1 MEHNLLWKVT
11 FDWRQPLM
19 EDDLPLKMRF
29 KVSQSLVKDDPQWKM
44 ENNLWWN
51 TTFDQTTETR
61 NLLEQ
66 SIKQFSKSYW
76 IFLFV
81 KCSCSVS
88 LLLMFNQYIR
98 LSQYLKFL
106 SLTKSLEI
114 LRGFQTVENHSWI
127 PLCYSQIYQTR
138 HHLENY

>member
-19 EDDLPLKMRF
+19 EDDLPLKMIF

-66 SIKQFSKSYW
+66 SIKQFSKFYW

-81 KCSCSVS
+81 KCPCSVS

-114 LRGFQTVENHSWI
+114 LRGFQTVENNSCI
-127 PLCYSQIYQTR
+127 PLSCYQI
-138 HHLENY
+138 L

>member
-19 EDDLPLKMRF
+19 EDDLPLKMIF

-81 KCSCSVS
+81 KCPCSVS

-114 LRGFQTVENHSWI
+114 LRGFQTVENNSCI
-127 PLCYSQIYQTR
+127 PLSCYQI
-138 HHLENY
+138 L